1 MPVRAAPVSSEF
13 AIAHTAFKILFHTMK
28 HRLLLP
34 ALWAAS
40 QLIASAQVGVGTTTP
55 HASSQ
60 LDISSSTLGFL
71 PPRMTQA
78 QRLAIVTPAAGLLVY
93 QTDGSAGLY
102 NYDGSTWAT
111 LSGKESALTFGAGLS
126 RDGNVITMNPAS
138 GTASGALT
146 SGDWTNFNAAYGW
159 GNHASAGYLTSET
172 DPLFAASAAHG
183 IAAGDLTA
191 WNAKIGGSGTAG
203 YVPKFTA
210 SGSVGNS
217 AIFSATNGNVGIGT
231 TTPTDLLQVG
241 NLMFGGNSGR
251 EIYSTSGYDIN
262 YKATGSSAHHF
273 YTSGTE
279 RLTIDGTGRVG
290 IGTASPAEK
299 LDISGNIRIPNN
311 SSFVGASGSGDSFA
325 YNNGTFNGT
334 LPRYSLSWVNLG
346 STAEAVMSAVGGIKL
361 LIGAA
366 NTGAYVDGT
375 GVHNYSDIRL
385 KKNIAAMSNMLE
397 KVLQMQGAT
406 FNLIVNDQAS
416 FGFIAQDLEKVFP
429 LAVNT
434 GTDSYKSVNYAAMTS
449 VLVEAVKELKTE
461 KDAEIDALKAEN
473 DTLKARLDALEAK

>member
-1 MPVRAAPVSSEF
+1 MKTTRLALLLAALAASTYGSDAKVTLDSNNGSSAFTVRDSTSNELARVSSDG
-13 AIAHTAFKILFHTMK
+13 K
-28 HRLLLP
+28 
-34 ALWAAS
+34 
-40 QLIASAQVGVGTTTP
+40 VGIGTTTP
-55 HASSQ
+55 ASKLQVYGTETGANWAGKGVFGGVSNAVV
-60 LDISSSTLGFL
+60 LGQYNNKAYL
-71 PPRMTQA
+71 GAHNADLNAWTD
-78 QRLAIVTPAAGLLVY
+78 LVINP
-93 QTDGSAGLY
+93 GG
-102 NYDGSTWAT
+102 
-111 LSGKESALTFGAGLS
+111 GK
-126 RDGNVITMNPAS
+126 
-138 GTASGALT
+138 
-146 SGDWTNFNAAYGW
+146 
-159 GNHASAGYLTSET
+159 
-172 DPLFAASAAHG
+172 
-183 IAAGDLTA
+183 
-191 WNAKIGGSGTAG
+191 
-203 YVPKFTA
+203 
-210 SGSVGNS
+210 
-217 AIFSATNGNVGIGT
+217 VGIGT

-241 NLMFGGNSGR
+241 NLMFGGNAGR

-262 YKATGSSAHHF
+262 YKATGSAAHHF

-279 RLTIDGTGRVG
+279 KLTIDGTGRVG

-346 STAEAVMSAVGGIKL
+346 STAEGVMSAVGGIKL

-375 GVHNYSDIRL
+375 GVHNYSDVRL
-385 KKNIAAMSNMLE
+385 KKNIAPMSNMLE

-406 FNLIVNDQAS
+406 FNLIVNDQAA

-449 VLVEAVKELKTE
+449 VLVEAVKELKSE
-461 KDAEIDALKAEN
+461 KDAEIDALKAEKDAEIAALKADN
-473 DTLKARLDALEAK
+473 DTLKAQNAAITTQNADILKRLDALEAK